1 MRRRRKAK
9 IIATLGPASADPAVI
24 RALFE
29 AGADVFRLNMSHGSH
44 ADHKALMDAIRAQ
57 ESEVGSPVGVIIDL
71 QGPKLRL
78 GRFKGGR
85 ATLKTGARF
94 RLDLEETPGDSR
106 RASLPSPEVFAAL
119 EPGAELLLDD
129 GRVSL
134 KVEKRGRD
142 FAVTRV
148 VVGGTLQD
156 SKGVNIPGVTLPIAA
171 LTEKDRRDLQFGLDI
186 GGDWIALS
194 FVQRADDVAE
204 ARKLVAGRA
213 SIMAKLEKPAAIER
227 LDEIVELS
235 DAIMIAR
242 GDLGVE
248 LAPEEVPGLQKRI
261 IRAARRAGKPVVVAT
276 QMLESMIHAPAP
288 TRAEA
293 SDVATAVYDGAD
305 GLMLS
310 AETAIGSYPVEAV
323 AIMDRIIAR
332 VEQDPR
338 LRQLLESDHADPEA
352 TSADAITAAARQV
365 AHTVRA
371 KAIVTYS
378 MTGSTTLRASRERP
392 EVPILGLTP
401 QLAIAR
407 RLALAWGVH
416 SVLTEDAKDFGDMV
430 RRACRIAQL
439 HGFAKPG
446 DRLVITAGVPFGTPG
461 ATNTLRIAWVDEAAR
476 RPPAEARHRGSNNVV
491 KNPSPA
497 R

>member
-1 MRRRRKAK
+1 MRRRRQAK

-29 AGADVFRLNMSHGSH
+29 AGADVFRLNVSHGSH
-44 ADHKALMDAIRAQ
+44 AEHKAFVDAIRVQ
-57 ESEVGSPVGVIIDL
+57 EAECGRPVGVMIDL

-78 GRFKGGR
+78 GRFKGGK
-85 ATLKTGARF
+85 TTVKTGARL
-94 RLDLEETPGDSR
+94 RLDLAQDPGDAR
-106 RASLPSPEVFAAL
+106 RASLPHAEVFAAL
-119 EPGAELLLDD
+119 QPGAELLLDD
-129 GRVSL
+129 GRISL
-134 KVEKRGRD
+134 KVERSGPD
-142 FAVTRV
+142 FAETRV
-148 VVGGTLQD
+148 AVGGTLAD
-156 SKGVNIPGVTLPIAA
+156 RKGVNIPGVILPIAA
-171 LTEKDRRDLQFGLDI
+171 LTEKDRRDLQFGLDV
-186 GGDWIALS
+186 GADWIALS
-194 FVQRADDVAE
+194 FVQRAEDMAE

-213 SIMAKLEKPAAIER
+213 GVMAKVEKPAAIER

-248 LAPEEVPGLQKRI
+248 LAPEEVPGLQKRVI
-261 IRAARRAGKPVVVAT
+261 HATRRAGKPVVVAT
-276 QMLESMIHAPAP
+276 QMLESMSQAPAP

-310 AETAIGSYPVEAV
+310 AETATGSFPVEAV
-323 AIMDRIIAR
+323 TMMDRIIAR

-338 LRQLLESDHADPEA
+338 FRQLLDVDHADPEA

-378 MTGSTTLRASRERP
+378 VTGSTTLRASRERP

-401 QLAIAR
+401 IVGIAR

-416 SVLTEDAKDFGDMV
+416 SVPTEDAQDFTDMV
-430 RRACRIAQL
+430 RRACRVAYL
-439 HGFAKPG
+439 EGFAKAG

-461 ATNTLRIAWVDEAAR
+461 ATNTLRIAWVDEAAGR
-476 RPPAEARHRGSNNVV
+476 RARGQR
-491 KNPSPA
+491 
-497 R
+497 